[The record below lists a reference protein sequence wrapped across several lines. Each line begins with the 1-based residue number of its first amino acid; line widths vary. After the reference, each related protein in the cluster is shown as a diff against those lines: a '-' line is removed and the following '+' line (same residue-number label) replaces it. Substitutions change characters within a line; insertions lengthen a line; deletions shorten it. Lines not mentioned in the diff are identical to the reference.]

1 MIALHAR
8 RSAGSIAA
16 YRERHPAGPLAV
28 VLTGTD
34 LYRDLPGSMEAR
46 RSLDAADTI
55 VVLQD
60 DALRKLPSKWRRK
73 ALVIFQSCRPL
84 APARKAGNRLRCVV
98 VGHLRAE
105 KSPETIWQA
114 VARLPADAPIDVR
127 HIGAALE
134 PALGEQARECER
146 RDRRYRY
153 MGALSHPRT
162 RAAMRSAHLLL
173 HPSIMEGGA
182 NVIVEAVM
190 AGTPVL
196 ASRMSGN
203 VGMLGKKYPGYFK
216 VGDATGLARLLAEAV
231 DDRDFLRRL
240 ERACDKRRRLFRP
253 EAEQRAIRRVA
264 ADLVK
269 RPR

>member
-8 RSAGSIAA
+8 RSAAAIAA
-16 YRERHPAGPLAV
+16 YRERHPSGALAV

-34 LYRDLPGSMEAR
+34 LYRDLPGSIEAQ
-46 RSLDAADTI
+46 RSLDAADAI

-60 DALRKLPSKWRRK
+60 DALGKLPAKWRRK
-73 ALVIFQSCRPL
+73 AVAIFQSSPAL
-84 APARKAGNRLRCVV
+84 APARKPARRLRCVV
-98 VGHLRAE
+98 VGHLRPE

-114 VARLPADAPIDVR
+114 VAKLPADAAIEIR

-134 PALGEQARECER
+134 PALGDQARECER
-146 RDRRYRY
+146 LDRRYRY
-153 MGALSHPRT
+153 EGALPHART
-162 RAAMRSAHLLL
+162 RAAMRSAHLLI
-173 HPSIMEGGA
+173 HPSVMEGGA

-190 AGTPVL
+190 AGTPVI

-203 VGMLGKKYPGYFK
+203 VGMLGKDYPGYFE
-216 VGDATGLARLLAEAV
+216 VGDASGLARLLVQAAG
-231 DDRDFLRRL
+231 DRDFVRSL
-240 ERACDKRRRLFRP
+240 ERACGKRRRLFRP
-253 EAEQRAIRRVA
+253 EAEQRSIRRVA